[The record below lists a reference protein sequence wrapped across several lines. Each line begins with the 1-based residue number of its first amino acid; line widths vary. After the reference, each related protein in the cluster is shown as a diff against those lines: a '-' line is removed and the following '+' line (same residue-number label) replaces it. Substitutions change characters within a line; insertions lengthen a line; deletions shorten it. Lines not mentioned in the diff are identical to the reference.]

1 MEAASRHTV
10 RPHYSRLLEAA
21 GLGLII
27 TDTRG
32 LVLFVSPIAARLLQR
47 PLETLYGQ
55 HFESLFNHILPLL
68 SDGQEYRQRVYQ
80 GKRGF
85 DLTFIRFHAQI
96 EITFSVVSNTSIPV
110 PQMEYPDDPDD
121 LRSLLVESQWRQTLY
136 RVLANHLPN
145 MGVLMFDTDYRYLL
159 AEGEA
164 LERAGYN
171 RAMMEGHTIDEVL
184 RPQVAVE
191 LKPLYQATLEGQSV
205 EMDYNNANFNYHLTS
220 IPILNHTGAVIAGM
234 IVIHDVTH
242 YRRIEAELRASKDH
256 LMTLVK
262 AMPDVIFM
270 LDRQERITD
279 FHSDEY
285 NEMAQM
291 LFPNLALNTTLRECG
306 FLEIFYDKF
315 SQAMHEAF
323 DNQRRRIFTLE
334 TLRQDSDSIFSAEV
348 TLLPLTADMVLVVI
362 RDMSEQAWMQDLLSR
377 LMQRLM
383 ALDDIENTLARS
395 NPNFHETLVMA
406 LDSTVMFTG
415 AAAGF
420 IALMNDQGEWMP
432 AHAKAATYDLDAVN
446 DYLLHRRG
454 PIAQLIE
461 SGESII
467 LSRENVLKDVPFLE
481 GMSAQAF
488 VPVRLNDR
496 VIGVVVLEA
505 LQAGTF
511 DRESVSFI
519 ELSLSRY
526 TSALENARLR
536 LNAERQFEELS
547 ELYERVSKLEQ
558 LKTDMIRVASHDL
571 RTPMMLIV
579 NYVNLA
585 REGLAK
591 STLSEV
597 HEYLDA
603 IRAATERMRQM
614 TGEIL
619 SLERLQSLMNEEEPN
634 IEEITA
640 LVRVA
645 FQDHAQSAQLKSQ
658 TYLLSMNDEEI
669 LVAIDPVQIREAIG
683 NLITNAIKYT
693 PNSGTISVSLRAE
706 KDAIIFSVTDTGYGI
721 PQEAFDKLFQPFYR
735 VPQTRRIA
743 EGTGLGLSLV
753 KSIIERHK
761 GQLFVESEQGK
772 GSTFSFTL
780 PRYITPA

>member
-1 MEAASRHTV
+1 
-10 RPHYSRLLEAA
+10 
-21 GLGLII
+21 
-27 TDTRG
+27 
-32 LVLFVSPIAARLLQR
+32 
-47 PLETLYGQ
+47 
-55 HFESLFNHILPLL
+55 
-68 SDGQEYRQRVYQ
+68 
-80 GKRGF
+80 
-85 DLTFIRFHAQI
+85 
-96 EITFSVVSNTSIPV
+96 
-110 PQMEYPDDPDD
+110 
-121 LRSLLVESQWRQTLY
+121 
-136 RVLANHLPN
+136 
-145 MGVLMFDTDYRYLL
+145 
-159 AEGEA
+159 
-164 LERAGYN
+164 
-171 RAMMEGHTIDEVL
+171 
-184 RPQVAVE
+184 
-191 LKPLYQATLEGQSV
+191 
-205 EMDYNNANFNYHLTS
+205 
-220 IPILNHTGAVIAGM
+220 
-234 IVIHDVTH
+234 
-242 YRRIEAELRASKDH
+242 
-256 LMTLVK
+256 
-262 AMPDVIFM
+262 
-270 LDRQERITD
+270 
-279 FHSDEY
+279 
-285 NEMAQM
+285 
-291 LFPNLALNTTLRECG
+291 
-306 FLEIFYDKF
+306 
-315 SQAMHEAF
+315 
-323 DNQRRRIFTLE
+323 
-334 TLRQDSDSIFSAEV
+334 
-348 TLLPLTADMVLVVI
+348 
-362 RDMSEQAWMQDLLSR
+362 
-377 LMQRLM
+377 
-383 ALDDIENTLARS
+383 
-395 NPNFHETLVMA
+395 
-406 LDSTVMFTG
+406 
-415 AAAGF
+415 
-420 IALMNDQGEWMP
+420 MP

-683 NLITNAIKYT
+683 NLISNAIKYT